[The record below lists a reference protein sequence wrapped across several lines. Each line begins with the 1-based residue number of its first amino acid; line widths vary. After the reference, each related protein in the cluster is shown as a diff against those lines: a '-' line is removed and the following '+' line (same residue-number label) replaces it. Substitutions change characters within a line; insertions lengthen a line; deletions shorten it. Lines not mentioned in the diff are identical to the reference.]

1 MAYILSIMPLTPFQT
16 AADQLWALGQTLRQ
30 VPGGYIVNFRNGGAS
45 TEYQTEDLGD
55 AVSHARAVAAD
66 APAPSL
72 PPLGPTGS
80 RPTRR
85 GQMYKHNRKLAAR
98 RRRQAAEKAS

>member
-1 MAYILSIMPLTPFQT
+1 MITPLQI
-16 AADQLWALGQTLRQ
+16 AKDHVHALGQTLRP

-45 TEYQTEDLGD
+45 TEYQTEDLAD

-66 APAPSL
+66 APAPPL

-80 RPTRR
+80 RSTQR
-85 GQMYKHNRKLAAR
+85 GEMYKHNRKLAAR
-98 RRRQAAEKAS
+98 RRRQARKRSV